1 VAKVW
6 VLDTETK
13 GTGANVVP
21 LERVLRK
28 RGAEPV
34 PGFALPALR
43 PPSPGQP
50 DHRTPREF
58 KVVDILTRGV
68 LGEGLDARSTV
79 NVLEEVRSIVDVTV
93 YVWEP
98 EAERWRMLTYSE
110 TQMLWEYRGRID
122 QTRRA
127 EVMTA
132 GE

>member
-21 LERVLRK
+21 LERVQRK
-28 RGAEPV
+28 RGAEAV

-43 PPSPGQP
+43 PPSPSQP

-58 KVVDILTRGV
+58 KVVEILTRGV
-68 LGEGLDARSTV
+68 LGEGLDARATV
-79 NVLEEVRSIVDVTV
+79 DVLKDVRSIVDVTV

-110 TQMLWEYRGRID
+110 TRMLWEYRGRVD
-122 QTRRA
+122 HARPA
-127 EVMTA
+127 EVTTA